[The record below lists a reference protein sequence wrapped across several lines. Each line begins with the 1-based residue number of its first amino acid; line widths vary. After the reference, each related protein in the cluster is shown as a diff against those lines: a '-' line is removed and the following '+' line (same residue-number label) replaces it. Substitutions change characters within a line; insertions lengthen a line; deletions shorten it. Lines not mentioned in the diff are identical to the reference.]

1 MKCWQKKLANEVTPS
16 YVRQMS
22 ELGYDNLAPSILI
35 ELHNHNVTPSF
46 VRRLQR
52 EGLKD
57 LTPEE
62 LISHKGN

>member
-1 MKCWQKKLANEVTPS
+1 
-16 YVRQMS
+16 MS

>member
-1 MKCWQKKLANEVTPS
+1 MASDITPG
-16 YVRQMS
+16 YIRQMS
-22 ELGYDNLAPSILI
+22 ELGYDNLVPSILI

-52 EGLKD
+52 KGLKN

-62 LISHKGN
+62 LISRKKGQE

>member
-1 MKCWQKKLANEVTPS
+1 MLASDITPR

-46 VRRLQR
+46 VSRLQR

-62 LISHKGN
+62 LISRKGD